1 LDGVFTNIKAQALN
15 MVPVEG
21 LNNVTDH
28 KLLTFRLKLNGRDL
42 NMEVKK
48 AT

>member
-1 LDGVFTNIKAQALN
+1 MDRVFTNIKAQALN

-28 KLLTFRLKLNGRDL
+28 KLLTFSLKLNGRDL
-42 NMEVKK
+42 KMKVKK